1 MLAWYP
7 HRIRG
12 SQQVTSF
19 RLTRHGQGENVH
31 ENMRMEGAPRTGK
44 KEVKM
49 TSGFS
54 SDAVAGMSPTRL
66 GVAQDTH
73 THIYLYPQLWLFTS
87 YKLSVLTPFME

>member
-73 THIYLYPQLWLFTS
+73 THIYIYIYTHSYGSLPVISQL
-87 YKLSVLTPFME
+87 